1 MARTEA
7 YRNGISTRITD
18 DGFLNPNNA
27 LNEAAMDGVSC
38 TVCHQIQDIGLGE
51 ARTFSG
57 NYPIDTSSEP
67 PERLIFG
74 PFPDAEQQTMR
85 SVTGYTPVEGRQVT
99 DAGLCATCHTLYTP
113 YVDSEGNV
121 AGEFPEQT
129 PYLEWQLSDY
139 GDGVGEDRPCQGCH
153 MPEAEGGVTISTV
166 PGGLEERSP
175 FFQHHFVGGS
185 VSMLRLFRA
194 NVAELGLTAS
204 TGQLDATI
212 TRTLDQLRKDT
223 ATLSI
228 VETALRDNEL
238 SAVLKVENK
247 AGHKLPTGYPS
258 RQVWVHF
265 KVTDTRGQIVFES
278 GGIGD
283 DGSISGGDDNETAT
297 TYEPHYEVIT
307 RPDQVQ
313 IYQSV
318 MQDTDGNVTHTLLR
332 GAAYRKDNRLLPA
345 GFVKTD
351 ASPDIAVYGKAASD
365 VNFDSGGDQIT
376 YKIHIEGYSAPFT
389 VHAELLYQS
398 VSYAFLR
405 DLALDRTP
413 LVERFFR
420 LYDSVNK
427 EPALIA
433 IVEAQVR

>member
-283 DGSISGGDDNETAT
+283 DGSISGGDDNETT
-297 TYEPHYEVIT
+297 RLPTRYTSKVIRPHSLFTQNCFINPFHMRSCET
-307 RPDQVQ
+307 W
-313 IYQSV
+313 
-318 MQDTDGNVTHTLLR
+318 LW
-332 GAAYRKDNRLLPA
+332 
-345 GFVKTD
+345 
-351 ASPDIAVYGKAASD
+351 
-365 VNFDSGGDQIT
+365 
-376 YKIHIEGYSAPFT
+376 IER
-389 VHAELLYQS
+389 H
-398 VSYAFLR
+398 
-405 DLALDRTP
+405 
-413 LVERFFR
+413 
-420 LYDSVNK
+420 
-427 EPALIA
+427 
-433 IVEAQVR
+433 